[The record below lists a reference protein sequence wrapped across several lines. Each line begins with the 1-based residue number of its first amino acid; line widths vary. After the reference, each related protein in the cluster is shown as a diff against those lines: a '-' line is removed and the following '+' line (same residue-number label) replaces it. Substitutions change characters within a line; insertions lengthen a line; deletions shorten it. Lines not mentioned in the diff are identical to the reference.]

1 MLRLKELR
9 KSAGLNQQQL
19 ADMVG
24 VTQAALSGWET
35 EKFQIDNYSL
45 SKLAEIF
52 NVTIGYLL
60 GQEEKQN
67 SLDEQ
72 LEGVEFALFG
82 EIHDLSDAEKEDI
95 LSYVRFRKSQRGGT
109 N

>member
-95 LSYVRFRKSQRGGT
+95 LSYVRFRKSQRGET
-109 N
+109 D